1 MLNGVTVRL
10 ILWRC
15 RWLNKMSEAYTDP
28 CIPTFIGPICWAVLC
43 LGVQCVVLRES
54 LLNSHNG
61 TC

>member
-15 RWLNKMSEAYTDP
+15 RWLNKMFEAYTDP

-43 LGVQCVVLRES
+43 LGV
-54 LLNSHNG
+54 
-61 TC
+61 